1 MIGRLV
7 GKIRAALTTSKELE
21 QVLIAGGSETNAGVP
36 VTPEKALRAAAVAAA
51 VGIIAESVAQL
62 PLHFYRRLDRGKERV
77 RDNPIAALL
86 SGRPNVFQNGFEFI
100 ETLTS
105 HMVLWG
111 NAYAVKITSGRRII
125 ELLPIHPNRVDVSQ
139 DNRYRLNY
147 SISLQNGE
155 YLELPSD
162 RVLHLRDRSLD
173 GITGMSRVMLGKDSV
188 GLALQTERHG
198 ARLFANGVRP
208 SGILTTD
215 TALSKEAVDKLR
227 AAFTAAS
234 GGDGAYG
241 VPVLDNGI
249 KFASMSMESDKAQFL
264 ETRKFQI
271 AEVARMF
278 RVPPHML
285 GDLERATFCLPAG
298 TEVLTDKGPQAI
310 ETIEPGA
317 TVWSRHDAQWVKS
330 RVSASVCSGEDPIL
344 TIKTT
349 NRTLR
354 ANAKHRIL
362 ARRKVAA
369 PASGR
374 GGYQS
379 VKWVTEYVPAGELR
393 VGDTVV
399 CADRLPLGGSR
410 QTPTRQA
417 SSGFMEFC
425 GLILGDGNVYPKWGV
440 SIARA
445 SHATYMD
452 HYRDVI
458 TSDFKR
464 YDGGNGRGDS
474 TAVALA
480 PVTLIEQERQ
490 TKFASVTAARE
501 LEQLGLCG
509 TARTKTVPAWVFEMD
524 EDLRLSFLRGF
535 LDADGHVDKLGRICY
550 SSCNR
555 TMLSQIRHLCIGCGI
570 PVTNLRLQKGRTTL
584 PNGKQT
590 DFAQWSFVC
599 SDPGSNRRIGT
610 NDSRYVERL
619 RDGAP
624 FDRKSRNYPHY
635 GGKDFIDSGCTLARI
650 TSIDVGEIEPVYDL
664 TVEGTHNFVADGV
677 VVHNSNI
684 EQQSLEFVQYTLMPW
699 LRRWEYAINTQLL
712 GPGDVFAEFLVDGLL
727 RGDFNSRVQGYS
739 KALMDGWLSVNEVRE
754 LENRSPIDGG
764 DEYRQAES
772 VFGPSGESDGPDPT
786 A

>member
-7 GKIRAALTTSKELE
+7 GRIRAALTTSKELE

-77 RDNPIAALL
+77 RDNPTAALL

-111 NAYAVKITSGRRII
+111 NAYAVKITSGRRLI

-147 SISLQNGE
+147 SVSLQNGE

-173 GITGMSRVMLGKDSV
+173 GITGISRVMLGKDSV

-215 TALSKEAVDKLR
+215 VTLSKEAIDKLR

-234 GGDGAYG
+234 GGEGAYG

-285 GDLERATFCLPAG
+285 GDLDRATF
-298 TEVLTDKGPQAI
+298 
-310 ETIEPGA
+310 
-317 TVWSRHDAQWVKS
+317 
-330 RVSASVCSGEDPIL
+330 
-344 TIKTT
+344 
-349 NRTLR
+349 
-354 ANAKHRIL
+354 AN
-362 ARRKVAA
+362 V
-369 PASGR
+369 
-374 GGYQS
+374 
-379 VKWVTEYVPAGELR
+379 
-393 VGDTVV
+393 
-399 CADRLPLGGSR
+399 
-410 QTPTRQA
+410 
-417 SSGFMEFC
+417 
-425 GLILGDGNVYPKWGV
+425 
-440 SIARA
+440 
-445 SHATYMD
+445 
-452 HYRDVI
+452 
-458 TSDFKR
+458 
-464 YDGGNGRGDS
+464 
-474 TAVALA
+474 
-480 PVTLIEQERQ
+480 EQ
-490 TKFASVTAARE
+490 
-501 LEQLGLCG
+501 
-509 TARTKTVPAWVFEMD
+509 M
-524 EDLRLSFLRGF
+524 
-535 LDADGHVDKLGRICY
+535 
-550 SSCNR
+550 
-555 TMLSQIRHLCIGCGI
+555 
-570 PVTNLRLQKGRTTL
+570 
-584 PNGKQT
+584 
-590 DFAQWSFVC
+590 
-599 SDPGSNRRIGT
+599 
-610 NDSRYVERL
+610 
-619 RDGAP
+619 
-624 FDRKSRNYPHY
+624 
-635 GGKDFIDSGCTLARI
+635 
-650 TSIDVGEIEPVYDL
+650 
-664 TVEGTHNFVADGV
+664 
-677 VVHNSNI
+677 
-684 EQQSLEFVQYTLMPW
+684 SLEFVQYTLMPW

-727 RGDFNSRVQGYS
+727 RGDFASRVEGYS

-772 VFGPSGESDGPDPT
+772 VFGPNGDRDGPDPT